1 MRACNVDVVERSAER
16 GMGGETL
23 WTWHKFR
30 GTGISQTYKGK
41 EEFKVA
47 TTGAEVVI
55 TWEVLKT
62 DLCTKACLEAGF
74 VYWYLDVVL
83 TFTTLAGGTET
94 VLIKRLDKTTLN
106 TLRQTLTAHSLK
118 CITEALQIVWFTET
132 WTHSFLAPREELETE
147 HLETGLMEGM
157 YEGFW
162 IGLIKELWTDL

>member
-23 WTWHKFR
+23 WTWHNKFG

-47 TTGAEVVI
+47 TNGAEVVI

-118 CITEALQIVWFTET
+118 WVTEALQIVWFTET
-132 WTHSFLAPREELETE
+132 GTHSFLAPREES
-147 HLETGLMEGM
+147 
-157 YEGFW
+157 
-162 IGLIKELWTDL
+162 